1 MTEREKMM
9 AGVPYNS
16 AVAEIRKLHLTG
28 KKLMREWNQAAPDD
42 LDRQTKILTR
52 MLGAFGKQARVNHPF
67 WIDYGCNIYLGEHC
81 FINMNCTLLDAGNIV
96 IGDRTLLAPDVKIYT
111 ALHPV
116 NGYQRY
122 AADGTLITQT
132 KPVVIGHD
140 SWIGG
145 SIILPGVTIGNN
157 VTVGAGS
164 VVTED
169 IPDNTVACGNPCR
182 VKRRMEEL

>member
-28 KKLMREWNQAAPDD
+28 KKLMWEWNQAAPDD

-52 MLGAFGKQARVNHPF
+52 MLGAFGKRARVNHPF

-122 AADGTLITQT
+122 ADYSNQT
-132 KPVVIGHD
+132 CCNWACQLDRRQYHSAGRYHWQQCD
-140 SWIGG
+140 CRRRQRCNGG
-145 SIILPGVTIGNN
+145 YTG
-157 VTVGAGS
+157 
-164 VVTED
+164 
-169 IPDNTVACGNPCR
+169 
-182 VKRRMEEL
+182 